1 MPKTRTTTTP
11 TGKPTPTMGRR
22 RGGEPVHGWIA
33 FDKPLGM
40 TSTQAVAAVR
50 RAANAAKAGHGGTL
64 DPLATGMLPIALG
77 EATKSVAWAMA
88 GVKRYRMTVR
98 WGAATATDDAEGAIT
113 ETSDQRPDEAAIR
126 AALPRFTGLIMQ
138 VPSTYSAIL
147 VDGKRAY
154 HLARAGEDVVL
165 EARPI
170 QIDALDLVDMPDP
183 DHAVFDVVCGKGAYM
198 RSLGRDLARALGT
211 VAHLSALRR
220 LSVGRFTVDH
230 AISVD
235 MLPSLGHND
244 GLSEHLLPIETAL
257 DDIPALAL
265 TEAEALRLR
274 QGQHVQPLSPSDRA
288 RIDQLGNGSIVS
300 ISAGGKLVAIA
311 ETDAGVLRPVRVMNL

>member
-1 MPKTRTTTTP
+1 
-11 TGKPTPTMGRR
+11 MGRR
-22 RGGEPVHGWIA
+22 RGGQPVHGWVA

-50 RAANAAKAGHGGTL
+50 RAFQAEKAGHGGTL

-77 EATKSVAWAMA
+77 EATKTVAWVMT
-88 GVKRYRMTVR
+88 GTKRYRMTVR
-98 WGAATATDDAEGAIT
+98 WGIGTTTDDAEGSVS
-113 ETSDQRPDEAAIR
+113 ETSPHRPDEASIR
-126 AALPRFTGLIMQ
+126 AALPRFIGRIMQ

-154 HLARAGEDVVL
+154 DLARAGETVAL
-165 EARPI
+165 EPRPI
-170 QIDALDLVDMPDP
+170 DIDDFTLVSIDGP
-183 DHAVFDVVCGKGAYM
+183 DHATFDVTCGKGAYM
-198 RSLGRDLARALGT
+198 RSLGRDLARDLGT
-211 VAHLSALRR
+211 VAHLTALRR
-220 LSVGRFTVDH
+220 LSVGRFSVEN

-235 MLPSLGHND
+235 MLASIGHNQPI
-244 GLSEHLLPIETAL
+244 SEHLLPIETAL

-274 QGQHVQPLSPSDRA
+274 QGQRIQPLSPSDRA

-300 ISAGGKLVAIA
+300 ISSGGKLVAIA
-311 ETDAGVLRPVRVMNL
+311 ETDMGMLRSVRGMNL

>member
-1 MPKTRTTTTP
+1 MTTFRN
-11 TGKPTPTMGRR
+11 PTPIMGRR

-50 RAANAAKAGHGGTL
+50 RASNAAKAGHGGTL

-77 EATKSVAWAMA
+77 EATKTVAWAMA
-88 GVKRYRMTVR
+88 GVKRYRMTVC
-98 WGAATATDDAEGAIT
+98 WGVATATDDAEGAAT
-113 ETSDQRPDEAAIR
+113 ETSDVRPDEAAIR
-126 AALPRFTGLIMQ
+126 AALPQFTGLIMQ

-147 VDGKRAY
+147 VDGQRAY
-154 HLARAGEDVVL
+154 DRARAGEEIVL
-165 EARPI
+165 AARPI
-170 QIDALDLVDMPDP
+170 QIDGFDLVDMPDR
-183 DHAVFDVVCGKGAYM
+183 DHAVFDVTCGKGAYM
-198 RSLGRDLARALGT
+198 RSLGRDLARVLGT
-211 VAHLSALRR
+211 VGHLTALRR

-235 MLPSLGHND
+235 MLPLLGHNN

-274 QGQHVQPLSPSDRA
+274 QGQHVLPLSPSDRA
-288 RIDQLGNGSIVS
+288 RIDQLGDGSIVS

>member
-1 MPKTRTTTTP
+1 
-11 TGKPTPTMGRR
+11 MGRR